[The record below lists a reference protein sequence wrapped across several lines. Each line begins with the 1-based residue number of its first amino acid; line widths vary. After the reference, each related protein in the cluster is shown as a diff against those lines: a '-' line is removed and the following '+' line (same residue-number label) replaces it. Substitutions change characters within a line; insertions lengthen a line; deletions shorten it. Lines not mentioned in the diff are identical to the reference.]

1 MYRNPLEC
9 TLKNQL
15 NRNLDLI
22 MIFSK
27 KVLKRFIHPYFR
39 VLDYN
44 ANWKL
49 SKYEVNKMLNGQE
62 LQIIDIGARNFS
74 LSELDGFRTLCDY
87 IAFDAD
93 EQEALRLRKDKQ
105 GKGFARFRVIPF
117 YVGNKVGVRDFH
129 IYNSPGLSSSLY
141 PDKYYLEAFS
151 NSSEYVIKKTVSVH
165 ESTLDKI
172 TLHYSLNP
180 DFIKLDTQG
189 TELDILKN
197 ADNATK
203 ECMMIESETEMIPMY
218 SGQSLFHD
226 VSSFLYKKG
235 FQLLYLNRVFGQKKY
250 SKKSCRGQL
259 IFADALY
266 GITIEKALT
275 LPIEKQLKYC
285 CLLINYGLIDSAIE
299 LHDSNPLISKKSR
312 AITEYLKKYRT
323 EVKFNS
329 LIKTICTGCI
339 NKFVIWLLSIIKTNG
354 LHVDS
359 DRSWNIR

>member
-1 MYRNPLEC
+1 MRV
-9 TLKNQL
+9 
-15 NRNLDLI
+15 
-22 MIFSK
+22 FK
-27 KVLKRFIHPYFR
+27 KVVKKLISFFPHPYFQ

-49 SKYEVNKMLNGQE
+49 SKHEVNKMLNGQE
-62 LQIIDIGARNFS
+62 LQIVDIGARDFS
-74 LSELDGFRTLCDY
+74 LGELDGFRTLCDY

-93 EQEALRLRKDKQ
+93 AKEAIKLRKNKR
-105 GKGFARFRVIPF
+105 GKGFARFRVIPL
-117 YVGNKVGVRDFH
+117 YVGNKVGARDFH
-129 IYNSPGLSSSLY
+129 IYNSPALSSSLY
-141 PDKYYLEAFS
+141 PDKYYAEAFAY
-151 NSSEYVIKKTVSVH
+151 SSEHVIEKTVSVH

-172 TLHYSLNP
+172 TLKYSLNP

-203 ECMMIESETEMIPMY
+203 ECMMIESEVEMIPFY
-218 SGQSLFHD
+218 EGQSLFHD

-235 FQLLYLNRVFGQKKY
+235 FQILYLNRVFAQKKY

-259 IFADALY
+259 TFADALY
-266 GITIEKALT
+266 GITIKKALT

-299 LHDSNPLISKKSR
+299 LYDSNPLISKKSS
-312 AITEYLKKYRT
+312 AITEYLKNYRT

-329 LIKTICTGCI
+329 SIKIICIGCI
-339 NKFVIWLLSIIKTNG
+339 NKFVIWLLSIVKTNG
-354 LHVDS
+354 LHCDS